1 MAPIYRAIWWGTL
14 LSAAACGGPRATRDQ
29 LMERVQ
35 LRREI
40 AGLHSLAPL
49 LRSGGITDSTV
60 VLVSLS
66 DTLFRALLDS
76 TLPVEVPLAGGIT
89 VRLDHATVA
98 FRGNVARIDVT
109 GRATRA
115 AFPSISA
122 GVQLRGALDSL
133 IVDSA
138 QVLRARLS
146 LDDVEVIA
154 PDGVPG
160 AWRVLRAIVRQGL
173 PEITASFPSVAV
185 PVRLD
190 RLVRLPA
197 FGPEGPVSVPA
208 AQADVRVSTTRVI
221 AFRDRLWV
229 ILKVDRSPFR
239 AVSAGNGAAR
249 GESQAGAALR
259 RVNAP

>member
-1 MAPIYRAIWWGTL
+1 MAPIYCAIWWGTL

-109 GRATRA
+109 
-115 AFPSISA
+115 
-122 GVQLRGALDSL
+122 
-133 IVDSA
+133 
-138 QVLRARLS
+138 
-146 LDDVEVIA
+146 A

-249 GESQAGAALR
+249 GVIQAGAALTR
-259 RVNAP
+259 ATAP

>member
-1 MAPIYRAIWWGTL
+1 MAPIARAIWWGTL
-14 LSAAACGGPRATRDQ
+14 LSAAACGGPRASRDQ

-138 QVLRARLS
+138 QVLRA
-146 LDDVEVIA
+146 
-154 PDGVPG
+154 
-160 AWRVLRAIVRQGL
+160 IVRQGL
-173 PEITASFPSVAV
+173 PEITATFPSVAV

-208 AQADVRVSTTRVI
+208 AQADLRVSTTRVI

-239 AVSAGNGAAR
+239 AVSAGSVAAQ